1 MIDSKRM
8 QAVQSPVIPHV
19 AALIRDNPGTIS
31 LGQGVVHYPP
41 PPQAMQTLAH
51 FGGAIAEHHYQAAR
65 GLPELREGLHQKL
78 ARENQIEV
86 NDDQFLM
93 VTAGSNMGF
102 YHALLAVADPGDE
115 IVVMSPFYFNHE
127 MAVAMANCRAVLV
140 ATDAAYQLDLDAIE
154 AAITARTRA
163 IVTISPN
170 NPTGAVYR
178 PEDLAAVNRL
188 CRERGLYH
196 FADEAY
202 EYFTYGTARHF
213 SPGSLPHSAEHTIS
227 LFSFSKAYGLASW
240 RVGYL
245 VAPRHLLGA
254 LEKIQDTVLICPPVI
269 SQRAALG
276 ALAAGAAYCRGHL
289 AGMDAVR
296 RLCLERLGALG
307 ERVQV
312 PAAEGAFYLLA
323 RLKTDLDAMDVVA
336 RLVREHKVC
345 GHPRQCLRI
354 ERGLLFARCLRCP
367 APRGCGRGH
376 GSTRRGF
383 GADSLRLTWWI
394 I

>member
-1 MIDSKRM
+1 MFDSKRM
-8 QAVQSPVIPHV
+8 RAVQSPVIPQL
-19 AALIRDNPGTIS
+19 AALIRDNAGTIS

-41 PPQAMQTLAH
+41 PPQAMQAIAH
-51 FGGAIAEHHYQAAR
+51 FGGALAEHHYQAAR
-65 GLPELREGLHQKL
+65 GLPELRERLRQKL
-78 ARENQIEV
+78 AAENQIEV
-86 NDDQFLM
+86 ADDQLLM

-115 IVVMSPFYFNHE
+115 IVVMAPFYFNHE
-127 MAVAMANCRAVLV
+127 MAVAMANCRAVVV

-154 AAITARTRA
+154 AAITPRTRA
-163 IVTISPN
+163 VVTISPN

-178 PEDLAAVNRL
+178 PADLAAVNRL
-188 CRERGLYH
+188 CRTRGLYH

-202 EYFTYGTARHF
+202 EYFTYGAAQHF
-213 SPGSLPHSAEHTIS
+213 SPGSLPHSTEHTIS

-276 ALAAGAAYCRGHL
+276 ALAAGAAYCGGYL

-296 RLCLERLGALG
+296 RLCLERLDALG
-307 ERVQV
+307 PQVQV

-323 RLKTDLDAMDVVA
+323 RLQTELDAMAVVT
-336 RLVREHKVC
+336 RLVREHKVAVIP
-345 GHPRQCLRI
+345 GHAFGLSTGCYLRVAYGALRQADVAEGMDRLVGGLRQI
-354 ERGLLFARCLRCP
+354 LSA
-367 APRGCGRGH
+367 
-376 GSTRRGF
+376 
-383 GADSLRLTWWI
+383 
-394 I
+394 

>member
-41 PPQAMQTLAH
+41 PPQAMQALAH

-65 GLPELREGLHQKL
+65 GLPELSEGLRQKL

-86 NDDQFLM
+86 GDDQVLM

-140 ATDAAYQLDLDAIE
+140 ATDDAYQLDLGAIE

-188 CRERGLYH
+188 CRERDLYH

-202 EYFTYGTARHF
+202 EYFTYGAARHF
-213 SPGSLPHSAEHTIS
+213 SPGSLPDSAEHTIS

-245 VAPRHLLGA
+245 VAPRHLLSA

-276 ALAAGAAYCRGHL
+276 ALAAGAAYCRSHL

-296 RLCLERLGALG
+296 RLCLEQLGALG

-336 RLVREHKVC
+336 RLVREHKVAVIPGNAFGLSADC
-345 GHPRQCLRI
+345 YLRVAYGALRQEDVAEGMDRLVG
-354 ERGLLFARCLRCP
+354 GLEQILSA
-367 APRGCGRGH
+367 
-376 GSTRRGF
+376 
-383 GADSLRLTWWI
+383 
-394 I
+394 

>member
-1 MIDSKRM
+1 MIDSRRM

-41 PPQAMQTLAH
+41 PPQAMQALAH
-51 FGGAIAEHHYQAAR
+51 FGSTVPEHHYQAAR
-65 GLPELREGLHQKL
+65 GLPELQAGLRDKL
-78 ARENQIEV
+78 ARENQLHV
-86 NDDQFLM
+86 GDDQILM

-115 IVVMSPFYFNHE
+115 IVMMSPFYFNHE
-127 MAVAMANCRAVLV
+127 MAVGMANCRAVLV
-140 ATDAAYQLDLDAIE
+140 ATDDAYQLDLGAIE

-178 PEDLAAVNRL
+178 PADLAAVNRL

-202 EYFTYGTARHF
+202 EYFTYNEAEHF
-213 SPGSLPHSAEHTIS
+213 SPGSLPDSAEYTIS
-227 LFSFSKAYGLASW
+227 LFSFSKAYNLASW

-245 VAPRHLLGA
+245 VAPRHLLSA

-276 ALAAGAAYCRGHL
+276 ALAAGVAYCKDHL

-323 RLKTDLDAMDVVA
+323 RLQSEFDAMEVVA
-336 RLVREHKVC
+336 RLVREHKVAAIPGNAFGLSADC
-345 GHPRQCLRI
+345 YLRVAYGALRQEDVAEGMDRLVG
-354 ERGLLFARCLRCP
+354 GLEQILSA
-367 APRGCGRGH
+367 
-376 GSTRRGF
+376 
-383 GADSLRLTWWI
+383 
-394 I
+394 

>member
-19 AALIRDNPGTIS
+19 AALIRDHPGTIS

-41 PPQAMQTLAH
+41 PPQAMQAVAR
-51 FGGAIAEHHYQAAR
+51 FGGAVAEHHYQAAC
-65 GLPELREGLHQKL
+65 GLPELREGLRQKL
-78 ARENQIEV
+78 ADENQIAV
-86 NDDQFLM
+86 GDDQLLL

-127 MAVAMANCRAVLV
+127 MAVSMANCRAVLV

-170 NPTGAVYR
+170 NPTGAVNR
-178 PEDLAAVNRL
+178 PADLAAVNRL

-202 EYFTYGTARHF
+202 EYFTYDAARHF
-213 SPGSLPHSAEHTIS
+213 SPGSLPESAEHTIS

-254 LEKIQDTVLICPPVI
+254 LEKIQDTVLICPPVV

-276 ALAAGAAYCRGHL
+276 ALAAGAAYCKDQL
-289 AGMDAVR
+289 ADMDAVR

-323 RLKTDLDAMDVVA
+323 RLQTNLDAMNVVA
-336 RLVREHKVC
+336 RLVREHQVAVIPGNAFGLC
-345 GHPRQCLRI
+345 AACYVRVAYGALRQEDVAEGMDRLVG
-354 ERGLLFARCLRCP
+354 GLEQILFA
-367 APRGCGRGH
+367 
-376 GSTRRGF
+376 
-383 GADSLRLTWWI
+383 
-394 I
+394 

>member
-1 MIDSKRM
+1 MFDSKRM

-41 PPQAMQTLAH
+41 PPQAMQVMAQ
-51 FGGAIAEHHYQAAR
+51 FGGAIAEHHYQAAH
-65 GLPELREGLHQKL
+65 GLPELREGLLQKL
-78 ARENQIEV
+78 VRENQIEV
-86 NDDQFLM
+86 GDDQFLM

-102 YHALLAVADPGDE
+102 YHALLAIADPGDE

-140 ATDAAYQLDLDAIE
+140 ATDAAYQLDLDAIA

-170 NPTGAVYR
+170 NPTGVVYR
-178 PEDLAAVNRL
+178 PADLAAVNRL

-196 FADEAY
+196 FSDEAY
-202 EYFTYGTARHF
+202 EYFTYGAARHF
-213 SPGSLPHSAEHTIS
+213 SPGSLSHSAEHTIS

-245 VAPRHLLGA
+245 VAPRHLLSA

-276 ALAAGAAYCRGHL
+276 ALAAGAAYCRTHL
-289 AGMDAVR
+289 AAMDAVR
-296 RLCLERLGALG
+296 RLCLERLGELG

-323 RLKTDLDAMDVVA
+323 RLQTDLDAMDVATGLVRDHKVA
-336 RLVREHKVC
+336 VIPGNAFGLSADCYLRVAYGALRQENVAEGMDRLV
-345 GHPRQCLRI
+345 G
-354 ERGLLFARCLRCP
+354 GLEQLLSA
-367 APRGCGRGH
+367 
-376 GSTRRGF
+376 
-383 GADSLRLTWWI
+383 
-394 I
+394 